1 MCPFSRSSST
11 TRLTVAAG
19 TVTARPWAK
28 PRVLMP
34 TTSPLALTSGP
45 PENPGYWATT
55 TEQHFDVFVTLHAV
69 MNRYDHT
76 LLPFDATGRHPA
88 SGMDG
93 NHATAHLL
101 RGRRK
106 FA

>member
-1 MCPFSRSSST
+1 MSVLGSRPASFAKLPDHSEQNVDIF
-11 TRLTVAAG
+11 VA
-19 TVTARPWAK
+19 
-28 PRVLMP
+28 
-34 TTSPLALTSGP
+34 
-45 PENPGYWATT
+45 
-55 TEQHFDVFVTLHAV
+55 LHTV

-76 LLPFDATGRHPA
+76 LLPFDATSRHPA

-101 RGRRK
+101 RSRRK

>member
-1 MCPFSRSSST
+1 MS
-11 TRLTVAAG
+11 
-19 TVTARPWAK
+19 
-28 PRVLMP
+28 VLGIP
-34 TTSPLALTSGP
+34 SCQFRG
-45 PENPGYWATT
+45 NCATT
-55 TEQHFDVFVTLHAV
+55 TEQNFDVFVALHAV

-101 RGRRK
+101 CSRRK